1 MNILTANFSTIVILY
16 SYTIIIMLLLLLLL
30 FLYILF
36 YTNYYMT
43 IKQYIQNKDVKL
55 GLFDWAWATKDTE
68 KYRIY
73 NALLDNFLSDKAVAK
88 LKLKLKILFMW
99 HLYCGALQ
107 DYTLNGKN
115 EKLNDII
122 KRCPL
127 SVRERKTLFG

>member
-1 MNILTANFSTIVILY
+1 M
-16 SYTIIIMLLLLLLL
+16 
-30 FLYILF
+30 
-36 YTNYYMT
+36 MT
-43 IKQYIQNKDVKL
+43 TKQYIQNKDIKL

-73 NALLDNFLSDKAVAK
+73 NALLDNFLSDKDVAK
-88 LKLKLKILFMW
+88 LKFKPKILFMW
-99 HLYCGALQ
+99 NLYCGALQ

-127 SVRERKTLFG
+127 SVREIKTLFGV

>member
-1 MNILTANFSTIVILY
+1 M
-16 SYTIIIMLLLLLLL
+16 
-30 FLYILF
+30 
-36 YTNYYMT
+36 MT

-55 GLFDWAWATKDTE
+55 KLFDWAWATKDTE

-73 NALLDNFLSDKAVAK
+73 NALLDNFLSDKDVAK
-88 LKLKLKILFMW
+88 LKFKPKILFLW

-127 SVRERKTLFG
+127 SVRERKTLFS

>member
-1 MNILTANFSTIVILY
+1 MSTIVIY
-16 SYTIIIMLLLLLLL
+16 YYYYYYFIYY
-30 FLYILF
+30 FF

-55 GLFDWAWATKDTE
+55 KLFDWAWATKDTE

-73 NALLDNFLSDKAVAK
+73 NALLDNFLSDKDVAK
-88 LKLKLKILFMW
+88 LKFRPKILFMW

-115 EKLNDII
+115 EKLNSII

-127 SVRERKTLFG
+127 SVRELETLFS